1 MNKPITD
8 AITFSLKKLGYKMTK
23 VTNSIFMYQSVAYCT
38 AYKTLPKYV
47 LQVYRRTIISLL
59 PLLI

>member
-23 VTNSIFMYQSVAYCT
+23 VTNSISMYQSVDNCT
-38 AYKTLPKYV
+38 TYKTLP
-47 LQVYRRTIISLL
+47 
-59 PLLI
+59 